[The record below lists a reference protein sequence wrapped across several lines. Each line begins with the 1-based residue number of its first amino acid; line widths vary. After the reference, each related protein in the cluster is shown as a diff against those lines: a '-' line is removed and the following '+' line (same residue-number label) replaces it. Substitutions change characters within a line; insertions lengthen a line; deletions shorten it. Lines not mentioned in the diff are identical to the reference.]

1 MNKLPSS
8 IFNDVLGPIM
18 RGPSSSHVA
27 GASRIA
33 ELIRQSAGGAVARV
47 VCDFDVNG
55 SLAESHDGH
64 GTDMGFVSGIIG
76 LPVTDPSVADYL
88 SLAEKAGVEVEFRIL
103 DYGAEHPNHYR
114 MEVFTKDGNAHKW
127 DAISVGGG
135 MVELIGYDGFKIS
148 IAGDFYELLVTADTA
163 VISLE
168 ELSHFIAAQ
177 FGTPDFVL
185 TDVKEGR
192 GLLQAKFAAE
202 PSCEAIDR
210 LRAVSGITGVIS
222 LSPILPTHSRANCTV
237 PFLSAAELL
246 EYARSKDKEL
256 WELAVL
262 YESTRGGCSEAE
274 VFEKM
279 TKLVSIMENCIAE
292 GLKGTEYRDRILG
305 RQSHLIEEGERGKKL
320 TPCPLLN
327 RVIKYITAVM
337 EVKSSMG
344 VIVAAPTAGSC
355 GCLPGTII
363 GAAHDMGL
371 PQKEITKAMFAA
383 GIVGVFISESAT
395 FAAEV
400 AGCQVECGAGSGM
413 AAAGVAQLMG
423 GTAEE
428 CLDAASIALQNV
440 TGLACDP
447 VANRVEVP
455 CLGKNIMGGS
465 NAISSANMALAG
477 YDKVIPLDQTIA
489 AMYDIGLKLPLEL
502 RCTFGG
508 LGKTPAS
515 LSIRKK
521 LEEQV
526 R

>member
-135 MVELIGYDGFKIS
+135 MVELIGYDGFKVS

-163 VISLE
+163 VCSLE

-192 GLLQAKFAAE
+192 GLLQVKFADE
-202 PSCEAIDR
+202 P
-210 LRAVSGITGVIS
+210 
-222 LSPILPTHSRANCTV
+222 
-237 PFLSAAELL
+237 
-246 EYARSKDKEL
+246 
-256 WELAVL
+256 
-262 YESTRGGCSEAE
+262 
-274 VFEKM
+274 
-279 TKLVSIMENCIAE
+279 
-292 GLKGTEYRDRILG
+292 
-305 RQSHLIEEGERGKKL
+305 
-320 TPCPLLN
+320 
-327 RVIKYITAVM
+327 
-337 EVKSSMG
+337 
-344 VIVAAPTAGSC
+344 
-355 GCLPGTII
+355 
-363 GAAHDMGL
+363 
-371 PQKEITKAMFAA
+371 
-383 GIVGVFISESAT
+383 
-395 FAAEV
+395 
-400 AGCQVECGAGSGM
+400 
-413 AAAGVAQLMG
+413 
-423 GTAEE
+423 
-428 CLDAASIALQNV
+428 
-440 TGLACDP
+440 
-447 VANRVEVP
+447 
-455 CLGKNIMGGS
+455 
-465 NAISSANMALAG
+465 
-477 YDKVIPLDQTIA
+477 
-489 AMYDIGLKLPLEL
+489 
-502 RCTFGG
+502 
-508 LGKTPAS
+508 
-515 LSIRKK
+515 
-521 LEEQV
+521 
-526 R
+526 